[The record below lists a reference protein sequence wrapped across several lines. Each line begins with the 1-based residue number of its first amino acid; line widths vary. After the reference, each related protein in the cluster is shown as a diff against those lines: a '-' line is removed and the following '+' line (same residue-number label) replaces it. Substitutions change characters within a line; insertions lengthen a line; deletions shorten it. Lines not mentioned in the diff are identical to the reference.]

1 MIDHSDGAI
10 IAGWSVDTWQEAL
23 QKKSGITRTAV
34 RGNLISLNSLKP
46 SHSPQALAWGLA
58 SINLHGTVST
68 VFKDSHFAALTNC

>member
-23 QKKSGITRTAV
+23 QKKSG
-34 RGNLISLNSLKP
+34 NLTLLNSLKP
-46 SHSPQALAWGLA
+46 SHSPQALAWGLV

-68 VFKDSHFAALTNC
+68 VFKDSHFAELTNW